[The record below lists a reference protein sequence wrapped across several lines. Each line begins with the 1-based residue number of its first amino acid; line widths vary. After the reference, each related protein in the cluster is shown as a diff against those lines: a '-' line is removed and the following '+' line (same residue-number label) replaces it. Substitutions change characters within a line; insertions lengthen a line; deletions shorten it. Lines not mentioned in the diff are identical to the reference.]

1 MPGSPG
7 ETALP
12 ARARGRAAAR
22 LAIPALLGFLACA
35 RAAETPL
42 LSLPAPT
49 PAAARPEVRAA
60 VAAVE
65 SAVQAGL
72 VTVAESLGADALAK
86 LPAGADAA
94 RRVRIALAD
103 ARLQRAAFADA
114 EKVLNEIPGSAPDK
128 SLRLGLAAVG
138 RADFAS
144 AGRHLAEARRG
155 TLSAADGVWLEIL
168 GGFVAAQ
175 EGRANAVEQHL
186 NGALAKTQDPLTR
199 AQIALLRVRMRM
211 RIRSDDTDTLDD
223 IGKIID
229 IAADPRQA
237 FRLVKLQAF
246 RLAREGKNTE
256 AAARL
261 KIVPVA
267 DADLVAERDLL
278 VGLFAG
284 RTDGRPWLVRAVGAE
299 GYPEIQH
306 AALAALRESVVSAA
320 PGEIV
325 PNANGVY
332 NALTVFI
339 GNTPSSRVGELVNY
353 TRAAVQLAAARASEP
368 AERAKPLELAAAAID
383 SLLSG
388 TAPGALRADALALAA
403 DIAWQSGS
411 YRRAADALVKLVD
424 TVPASES
431 GPIRLFAAD
440 CYFLQKDF
448 APAADGYAKARPLL
462 RDAADRGEAL
472 IGEVRSMLADGNKI
486 TEAARAATGAAI
498 ATPAVPEAARL
509 RAEWLVADA
518 QRSAGDHSAA
528 LVRTNTALAAT
539 PANDA
544 GMRVRFLWLR
554 AMIEL
559 DSGKSSAAASSAAEL
574 ARLVDPVPAGAPA
587 EIADNAPAILAQ
599 TSLLKARALLGSAGH
614 DNTGKNFADLRE
626 RFPKQPSSAASYLVE
641 GRYLVDRGDLAG
653 ALEVFKTGYELF
665 KDDPKLVEYATSA
678 LYEAGQTAFSLADRR
693 GKKSYQESF
702 DLFDKLTKKHPD
714 DPRFFSARLMQGDI
728 LRSMNKFDDAL
739 LIYKALINSRPN
751 DPDRIR
757 AELGKADCL
766 YEQGSGDERSAAALV
781 LAAAEYE
788 RLFNLPGRRADLA
801 AEVAFKRADA
811 VSKSPTTGEPDPVAG
826 ARIARN
832 KAAAGLWAAVDTLLG
847 SPAESAAL
855 TGKGRFWIAK
865 SLLLVSE
872 LHRQNGD
879 LRGARAALR
888 RLVDYNT
895 GTTDGTR
902 RLPGATLA
910 QERLEKLS
918 KEPAPPASLVP

>member
-1 MPGSPG
+1 M
-7 ETALP
+7 
-12 ARARGRAAAR
+12 
-22 LAIPALLGFLACA
+22 AIPALLGFLVCA
-35 RAAETPL
+35 RGAEIPL

-49 PAAARPEVRAA
+49 AAADRPGVRAS

-86 LPAGADAA
+86 LPAGDAAA

-103 ARLQRAAFADA
+103 ARLQRSAFADA
-114 EKVLNEIPGSAPDK
+114 EKILDDIPGSAPDK

-138 RADFAS
+138 RSDYAA

-155 TLSAADGVWLEIL
+155 DLSAADGVWLEIL

-186 NGALAKTQDPLTR
+186 NGALAKTKDPLTR
-199 AQIALLRVRMRM
+199 VQIALLRVRMRM
-211 RIRSDDTDTLDD
+211 RIRSDDTDTIDD
-223 IGKIID
+223 LGKIAD
-229 IAADPRQA
+229 IVSDPRQA
-237 FRLVKLQAF
+237 FRIVKLQAF
-246 RLAREGKNTE
+246 RLAREGKNAD

-267 DADLVAERDLL
+267 DPDLIAERDLL
-278 VGLFAG
+278 VGLFSG
-284 RTDGRPWLVRAVGAE
+284 RSEGRPWLVKAVGAE
-299 GYPEIQH
+299 GYPEIQN

-325 PNANGVY
+325 VNANGVY
-332 NALTVFI
+332 DALSTFI
-339 GNTPSSRVGELVNY
+339 GKNPGSRAGELVNY
-353 TRAAVQLAAARASEP
+353 TRAAVQLASARASEP
-368 AERAKPLELAAAAID
+368 GQRARPLEQAGAALE
-383 SLLSG
+383 SLFSG
-388 TAPGALRADALALAA
+388 SANGAPRADTLALRADALALAV

-411 YRRAADALVKLVD
+411 YRKAADALVKLVA
-424 TVPASES
+424 TVPASEA

-440 CYFLQKDF
+440 CYFLQNDF
-448 APAADGYAKARPLL
+448 SPAAEAYAKAIPLL
-462 RDAADRGEAL
+462 GDANDRGEAL
-472 IGEVRSMLADGNKI
+472 IGEVRSLLADGNKI
-486 TEAARAATGAAI
+486 TEAARATTA
-498 ATPAVPEAARL
+498 ATPSVPASARL

-518 QRSAGDHSAA
+518 QRTSGDYSAA
-528 LVRTNTALAAT
+528 LVRTNAALAAT
-539 PANDA
+539 PANDP

-554 AMIEL
+554 AMVEL
-559 DSGKSSAAASSAAEL
+559 DSGKNSAAAASASEL
-574 ARLVDPVPAGAPA
+574 ARLVDPLPAGAPA
-587 EIADNAPAILAQ
+587 EIADNAAAILAQ

-626 RFPKQPSSAASYLVE
+626 RFPNQPSSAASYLVE
-641 GRYLVDRGDLAG
+641 GRYLADHGDLAG
-653 ALEVFKTGYELF
+653 ALDVFKTGYELF

-678 LYEAGQTAFSLADRR
+678 LYEAGQTSFLLAGRIGR
-693 GKKSYQESF
+693 EGFRNAF
-702 DLFDKLTKKHPD
+702 DLFDKLTKKHPG

-728 LRSMNKFDDAL
+728 LRSLNKFDEAL
-739 LIYKALINSRPN
+739 QIYEGLITSRPG

-766 YEQGSGDERSAAALV
+766 YEQGSGDDRRADRLV

-801 AEVAFKRADA
+801 AEVAYKRADA

-826 ARIARN
+826 ARIART

-847 SPAESAAL
+847 TPAEASAL

-865 SLLLVSE
+865 SLLLVSD
-872 LHRQNGD
+872 LHRRNGD

-895 GTTDGTR
+895 GTTDGAR
-902 RLPGATLA
+902 RLPGTTLA
-910 QERLEKLS
+910 LERLEKLS